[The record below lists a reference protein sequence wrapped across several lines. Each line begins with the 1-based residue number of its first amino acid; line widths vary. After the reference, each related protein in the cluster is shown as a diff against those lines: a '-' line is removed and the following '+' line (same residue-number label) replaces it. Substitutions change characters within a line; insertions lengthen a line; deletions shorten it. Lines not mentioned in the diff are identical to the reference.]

1 VIRNRYGII
10 LLTLLLVFMTA
21 AVITYVMPKKF
32 ESEATIQVNPPGQ
45 GMAPLGNVFNEAAV
59 LRMTP
64 QFFGTEFEII
74 KSRNSLEKVV
84 ENLELVNR
92 WTVDKETALGV
103 LKEIVDTQNIRGTDL
118 ISIRVRHVNKVD
130 ARDIAEEVASAYK
143 EYRAQIES
151 REAERQLQELNKA
164 VRDQEDKVEERRK
177 VLATIVRTKGII
189 YKGEDSF
196 YGTTGVDE
204 DLGARNALQAFHQ
217 IEQDKMQLE
226 SQISSLLKYDSDQLM
241 VYASGLDLPDNIIR
255 NLYPQYLERKRE
267 LEGLKINGL
276 GDMHPTILAAAENL
290 NAMKRQLDEGVVNLR
305 ATLSA
310 QLDLASNRLKK
321 VEAMK
326 DLTREEAIK
335 RGLDAQDYVDAKREF
350 ETDQELLQTMKLRQ
364 VAETIS
370 RKIPGESVVV
380 HDQPVISESPVSPN
394 VTLNLVLGAVVGLIF
409 GVGIAFFLEY
419 LDTSVKS
426 LEDVERYLQVPVLA
440 VIPKDVGVLHK
451 QSGMSP
457 DAEAYRILRTN
468 IEFNR
473 KNPEDNAITVVS
485 GGAGEGKSTTLVNLA
500 YICAQ
505 GGYTTLMIDADLRRP
520 RLHTFFDINNSV
532 GLTNYLTTELM
543 LEDVILQTP
552 VDNLY
557 FMPSGILP
565 ADAAGILNSRRMS
578 ELIQD
583 VKQRFDLVLVDS
595 PPILGVSDA
604 SVLASEV
611 DLTML
616 VVQHRKLPRNM
627 LLRVKQAV
635 ENVGGN
641 VIGVVLNNVDVR
653 SDSQYQYYTSYYT
666 YYAPAEVSGRPGS
679 GECRV
684 CGFEAA
690 IGRFLAGWRQRT
702 LLNPNLRSDR
712 ALTRCIRFPSP
723 GRSTCLSSVRSGPP
737 DSRRSNWQQR
747 CRLDTRPRRSILIR
761 RFRCS
766 TPTKRPSSSRRWW
779 SVVSCAV
786 PGRFP
791 IMAT

>member
-1 VIRNRYGII
+1 MNLSTPQQNEAALHAVDYWQVIKNRYGII

-21 AVITYVMPKKF
+21 AVITYVMPKKY
-32 ESEATIQVNPPGQ
+32 ESEATIEVKPRVA
-45 GMAPLGNVFNEAAV
+45 GMSPLGSTMTETSGAN
-59 LRMTP
+59 RMTA
-64 QFFGTEFEII
+64 QFFGTEFEKI

-92 WTVDKETALGV
+92 WNVDKEGALGI
-103 LKEIVDTQNIRGTDL
+103 LKGIVNTNNIRGTDL
-118 ISIRVRHVNKVD
+118 ISIRVRHTNKVD
-130 ARDIAEEVASAYK
+130 ARDIAEEVAKAYK
-143 EYRAQIES
+143 AYRAEIES
-151 REAERQLQELNKA
+151 REAERQLHELNKA

-189 YKGEDSF
+189 YKGTDSF
-196 YGTTGVDE
+196 YGQSGVDE
-204 DLGARNALQAFHQ
+204 DQGAKSALQTYHDL
-217 IEQDKMQLE
+217 EQEKMQLE
-226 SQISSLLKYDSDQLM
+226 SQITSLLKYDSDQLM
-241 VYASGLDLPDNIIR
+241 VYAAGLNLPDNIIR
-255 NLYPQYLERKRE
+255 NLYPQYLDAKRQ
-267 LEGLKINGL
+267 LDGYRINGL
-276 GDMHPTILAAAENL
+276 GDRHPTVLAATDQIEK
-290 NAMKRQLDEGVVNLR
+290 MKRQLDEGVVNLR
-305 ATLSA
+305 DTLKA
-310 QLDLASNRLKK
+310 QLDLATDRLKT
-321 VEAMK
+321 VEVRK
-326 DLTREEAIK
+326 DETREEAIR

-350 ETDQELLQTMKLRQ
+350 ETDQELLQTMKLKQ
-364 VAETIS
+364 MGETIS
-370 RKIPGESVVV
+370 RKIPGESVEM
-380 HDQPVISESPVSPN
+380 HDAPVISNSPVSPN

-440 VIPKDVGVLHK
+440 VIPKDVGILHK

-635 ENVGGN
+635 ENVGGH

-666 YYAPAEVSGRPGS
+666 YYAPAEAQV
-679 GECRV
+679 
-684 CGFEAA
+684 
-690 IGRFLAGWRQRT
+690 
-702 LLNPNLRSDR
+702 
-712 ALTRCIRFPSP
+712 
-723 GRSTCLSSVRSGPP
+723 GPP
-737 DSRRSNWQQR
+737 MASASAPQPKQ
-747 CRLDTRPRRSILIR
+747 P
-761 RFRCS
+761 S
-766 TPTKRPSSSRRWW
+766 TPAARGGNDSELY
-779 SVVSCAV
+779 
-786 PGRFP
+786 
-791 IMAT
+791 

>member
-1 VIRNRYGII
+1 MNLPSPQQNEAALHAVDYWQVIKNRYGII

-21 AVITYVMPKKF
+21 AVITYVMPKKY
-32 ESEATIQVNPPGQ
+32 ESSATIEVKPRSVGQ
-45 GMAPLGNVFNEAAV
+45 SPFEGGGSPSYGSSPMS
-59 LRMTP
+59 P
-64 QFFGTEFEII
+64 QFFGTEFEKI
-74 KSRNSLEKVV
+74 KSSNSLAKVV
-84 ENLELVNR
+84 ENLELVNK
-92 WTVDKETALGV
+92 WSVDKETAIRI
-103 LKEIVDTQNIRGTDL
+103 LKGIVNTQNIRGTDL
-118 ISIRVRHVNKVD
+118 ISITVRHTDKED
-130 ARDIAEEVASAYK
+130 ARNVTHEVARAYK
-143 EYRAQIES
+143 AYRTEIES
-151 REAERQLQELNKA
+151 RDSDKGLYELNKA

-189 YKGEDSF
+189 YKGQDSF
-196 YGTTGVDE
+196 YGQSGVDE
-204 DLGARNALQAFHQ
+204 DEGARTALQTYNQ
-217 IEQDKMQLE
+217 LEQEKMQLE
-226 SQISSLLKYDSDQLM
+226 SQINSLLKYDSDQLM
-241 VYASGLDLPDNIIR
+241 VYAAGLNLPDNIIK
-255 NLYPQYLERKRE
+255 NLLPQYNDAKRT
-267 LEGLKINGL
+267 LDTLKINGL
-276 GDMHPTILAAAENL
+276 GVNHPTVLAAADQIKT
-290 NAMKRQLDEGVVNLR
+290 MKHQLDEGVVNLR
-305 ATLSA
+305 ATLQA
-310 QLDLASNRLKK
+310 QLDMAADRLKN
-321 VEAMK
+321 VEVMK
-326 DLTREEAIK
+326 DDTREEAIK
-335 RGLDAQDYVDAKREF
+335 RGLDAQDYVDAKRDF
-350 ETDQELLQTMKLRQ
+350 ETDQQLLQSMKLKQ
-364 VAETIS
+364 IGKNITDKMS
-370 RKIPGESVVV
+370 DESIVV
-380 HDQPVISESPVSPN
+380 HEEPQISQSPVSPN

-440 VIPKDVGVLHK
+440 VIPKDVGILYK

-473 KNPEDNAITVVS
+473 KNPEDNAITVIS

-532 GLTNYLTTELM
+532 GLTNYLTTELL

-611 DLTML
+611 DLTMI

-666 YYAPAEVSGRPGS
+666 YYAPAESQ
-679 GECRV
+679 
-684 CGFEAA
+684 
-690 IGRFLAGWRQRT
+690 I
-702 LLNPNLRSDR
+702 
-712 ALTRCIRFPSP
+712 
-723 GRSTCLSSVRSGPP
+723 GPP
-737 DSRRSNWQQR
+737 VAAVSSPAKPKAGLRENDSE
-747 CRLDTRPRRSILIR
+747 LY
-761 RFRCS
+761 
-766 TPTKRPSSSRRWW
+766 
-779 SVVSCAV
+779 
-786 PGRFP
+786 
-791 IMAT
+791 

>member
-1 VIRNRYGII
+1 MNPTSPQQNEAALHAVDYWQVIKNRYGII

-21 AVITYVMPKKF
+21 AVITYVMPKKY
-32 ESEATIQVNPPGQ
+32 ESEATIEVKPRATGILPFG
-45 GMAPLGNVFNEAAV
+45 GELGAGSSAS
-59 LRMTP
+59 RQMTP
-64 QFFGTEFEII
+64 QFFGTEFEKI
-74 KSRNSLEKVV
+74 KSSNSLSKVV
-84 ENLELVNR
+84 ENLELVSK
-92 WTVDKETALGV
+92 WGVDKETAIRI
-103 LKEIVDTQNIRGTDL
+103 LKGIVNTQNIRGTDL
-118 ISIRVRHVNKVD
+118 ISIRVRHTNRED
-130 ARDIAEEVASAYK
+130 ARDVTAEVARAYK
-143 EYRAQIES
+143 AYRTEIES
-151 REAERQLQELNKA
+151 RDADRGLYELKRA
-164 VRDQEDKVEERRK
+164 VRDQEDKVEEKRK

-189 YKGEDSF
+189 YKGQDSF
-196 YGTTGVDE
+196 YGQSGVDE
-204 DLGARNALQAFHQ
+204 DQGARNALETYNKLQQ
-217 IEQDKMQLE
+217 EKMQLE
-226 SQISSLLKYDSDQLM
+226 SQINSLLKYDSEELM
-241 VYASGLDLPDNIIR
+241 VTAAGLDLPDNIIR
-255 NLYPQYLERKRE
+255 SLYPQYLEGKRQ
-267 LEGLKINGL
+267 LDTLRIQGL
-276 GDMHPTILAAAENL
+276 GDRHPTVLAQADQIKAL
-290 NAMKRQLDEGVVNLR
+290 KKQLDEGVVNLR
-305 ATLSA
+305 ATLTA
-310 QLDLASNRLKK
+310 KLDLASNSLKS
-321 VEAMK
+321 VEVMK
-326 DLTREEAIK
+326 DDTREDAIK

-350 ETDQELLQTMKLRQ
+350 ETDQELLQKMKLNQIFEMTR
-364 VAETIS
+364 EKMTE
-370 RKIPGESVVV
+370 ESIVV
-380 HDQPVISESPVSPN
+380 HEEPQISQSPVSPN

-611 DLTML
+611 DLTMI

-666 YYAPAEVSGRPGS
+666 YYAPAESQ
-679 GECRV
+679 
-684 CGFEAA
+684 
-690 IGRFLAGWRQRT
+690 I
-702 LLNPNLRSDR
+702 
-712 ALTRCIRFPSP
+712 
-723 GRSTCLSSVRSGPP
+723 GPP
-737 DSRRSNWQQR
+737 VGAGPAPAKPQTGSRGNDSE
-747 CRLDTRPRRSILIR
+747 LY
-761 RFRCS
+761 
-766 TPTKRPSSSRRWW
+766 
-779 SVVSCAV
+779 
-786 PGRFP
+786 
-791 IMAT
+791 

>member
-1 VIRNRYGII
+1 MNLSAPQQNEAALHAVDYWQVIKNRYGII

-21 AVITYVMPKKF
+21 AVITYVMPKKY
-32 ESEATIQVNPPGQ
+32 ESEATIELKSRGAGMRPFGAQNSETSGAGQ
-45 GMAPLGNVFNEAAV
+45 
-59 LRMTP
+59 MTAN
-64 QFFGTEFEII
+64 FFGTEYEKI
-74 KSRNSLEKVV
+74 KSRNSLAKVV
-84 ENLELVNR
+84 ESLELVNR
-92 WTVDKETALGV
+92 WNVDKETALSI
-103 LKEIVDTQNIRGTDL
+103 LKGIVNTQNIRGTDL
-118 ISIRVRHVNKVD
+118 ISIRVRHTKKED
-130 ARDIAEEVASAYK
+130 AKDVAEEVTRAYK
-143 EYRAQIES
+143 AYREES
-151 REAERQLQELNKA
+151 EGKDADRTLHELNKA

-189 YKGEDSF
+189 YKGTDSF
-196 YGTTGVDE
+196 YGSSGVDE
-204 DLGARNALQAFHQ
+204 DQGAKNALQTFHQ
-217 IEQDKMQLE
+217 LEQEKMQLE

-241 VYASGLDLPDNIIR
+241 VYASGLALPDNIIR
-255 NLYPQYLERKRE
+255 NLYPQYLEAKRQ
-267 LEGLKINGL
+267 LESLKINGL
-276 GDMHPTILAAAENL
+276 GDRHPTMLSAIDQIS
-290 NAMKRQLDEGVVNLR
+290 AMKKQLDEGVVNLR
-305 ATLSA
+305 ATLTA
-310 QLDLASNRLKK
+310 QLDLASNRLKS
-321 VEAMK
+321 VTVMK
-326 DLTREEAIK
+326 DDTREEAIK
-335 RGLDAQDYVDAKREF
+335 RGLDAQDYVDAKRDF
-350 ETDQELLQTMKLRQ
+350 ETDQELLQTMKLKQ
-364 VAETIS
+364 IAETIS
-370 RKIPGESVVV
+370 RKMGQDSVQV
-380 HDQPVISESPVSPN
+380 HDQPVISNSPVSPN

-440 VIPKDVGVLHK
+440 VIPKDVGILHK

-666 YYAPAEVSGRPGS
+666 YYAPAEAQV
-679 GECRV
+679 
-684 CGFEAA
+684 
-690 IGRFLAGWRQRT
+690 
-702 LLNPNLRSDR
+702 
-712 ALTRCIRFPSP
+712 
-723 GRSTCLSSVRSGPP
+723 GPP
-737 DSRRSNWQQR
+737 TGSSAPAPAKPQANAARGNDSE
-747 CRLDTRPRRSILIR
+747 LY
-761 RFRCS
+761 
-766 TPTKRPSSSRRWW
+766 
-779 SVVSCAV
+779 
-786 PGRFP
+786 
-791 IMAT
+791 

>member
-1 VIRNRYGII
+1 
-10 LLTLLLVFMTA
+10 
-21 AVITYVMPKKF
+21 
-32 ESEATIQVNPPGQ
+32 
-45 GMAPLGNVFNEAAV
+45 
-59 LRMTP
+59 
-64 QFFGTEFEII
+64 
-74 KSRNSLEKVV
+74 
-84 ENLELVNR
+84 
-92 WTVDKETALGV
+92 
-103 LKEIVDTQNIRGTDL
+103 
-118 ISIRVRHVNKVD
+118 
-130 ARDIAEEVASAYK
+130 
-143 EYRAQIES
+143 
-151 REAERQLQELNKA
+151 LNKA
-164 VRDQEDKVEERRK
+164 VRDQEDKVEDRRK
-177 VLATIVRTKGII
+177 VLTTIARTKRII
-189 YKGEDSF
+189 YKGTDSY

-204 DLGARNALQAFHQ
+204 DQGARDSLHTFYQL
-217 IEQDKMQLE
+217 EQEKMQLE
-226 SQISSLLKYDSDQLM
+226 SQINSLLKYDADQLM

-255 NLYPQYLERKRE
+255 NLFPQYLEAKRR
-267 LEGLKINGL
+267 LESLKIEGL
-276 GDMHPTILAAAENL
+276 GDRHPTVLSATDQIEN
-290 NAMKRQLDEGVVNLR
+290 MKRQLDEGVVNLR
-305 ATLSA
+305 ATLQA
-310 QLDLASNRLKK
+310 QLDLANERLKS
-321 VEAMK
+321 VEAK
-326 DLTREEAIK
+326 KNEDIEEAIK
-335 RGLDAQDYVDAKREF
+335 RGLDAQDYVDAKRDF
-350 ETDQELLQTMKLRQ
+350 ETDQELLQNLKLKLIG
-364 VAETIS
+364 ETVSSNMPRETVEIH
-370 RKIPGESVVV
+370 EE
-380 HDQPVISESPVSPN
+380 PVIAGGPVSPN

-419 LDTSVKS
+419 LDTSVKT

-440 VIPKDVGVLHK
+440 VIPKEVGVLHK

-532 GLTNYLTTELM
+532 GLTNYLTTDLM

-616 VVQHRKLPRNM
+616 VIQHRKLPRNM

-666 YYAPAEVSGRPGS
+666 YYAPAESQGGS
-679 GECRV
+679 GPVPAPTPQQTAQTTASR
-684 CGFEAA
+684 G
-690 IGRFLAGWRQRT
+690 
-702 LLNPNLRSDR
+702 NDSD
-712 ALTRCIRFPSP
+712 LY
-723 GRSTCLSSVRSGPP
+723 
-737 DSRRSNWQQR
+737 
-747 CRLDTRPRRSILIR
+747 
-761 RFRCS
+761 
-766 TPTKRPSSSRRWW
+766 
-779 SVVSCAV
+779 
-786 PGRFP
+786 
-791 IMAT
+791 

>member
-1 VIRNRYGII
+1 MNPSLQQNEASLHAVDYWQVIKNRYGVI

-21 AVITYVMPKKF
+21 SVITYVMPPKY
-32 ESEATIQVNPPGQ
+32 ESFATIELMPSERTQ
-45 GMAPLGNVFNEAAV
+45 PLGQIVGERNLVMSPLA
-59 LRMTP
+59 
-64 QFFGTEFEII
+64 FGTEFEKI
-74 KSRNSLEKVV
+74 KSRNSLMRVV
-84 ENLELVNR
+84 EKLDLARRWDMSERDAFDNLQ
-92 WTVDKETALGV
+92 A
-103 LKEIVDTQNIRGTDL
+103 IVKTQNTRGTNL
-118 ISIRVRHVNKVD
+118 ISITVRHRNKDD
-130 ARDIAEEVASAYK
+130 AKDVAEEVARAYK
-143 EYRAQIES
+143 EYRTDLEGKSLDKTIT
-151 REAERQLQELNKA
+151 ELNKA
-164 VRDQEDKVEERRK
+164 VREQVDLVEERRNVLTTLSRKGDHAYYEGERGLGGDGGGERQRGAIFAIDEFNRLEAEK
-177 VLATIVRTKGII
+177 V
-189 YKGEDSF
+189 
-196 YGTTGVDE
+196 
-204 DLGARNALQAFHQ
+204 
-217 IEQDKMQLE
+217 QLE
-226 SQISSLLKYDSDQLM
+226 TQIDSLLKYSSEQLLI
-241 VYASGLDLPDNIIR
+241 YASGLDLPDNIIKTI
-255 NLYPQYLERKRE
+255 YPEYLQLKRE
-267 LEGLKINGL
+267 IDGLKASGL
-276 GDMHPTILAAAENL
+276 GDRHPTVQTHQRVFES
-290 NAMKRQLDEGVVNLR
+290 MKDQLDEGVVNLR
-305 ATLSA
+305 TRLQG
-310 QLDLASNRLKK
+310 QLETAKERLAK
-321 VEAMK
+321 VEAMR
-326 DLTREEAIK
+326 DK
-335 RGLDAQDYVDAKREF
+335 RKAENIEGSIDAQDYEDAKRNF
-350 ETDQELLQTMKLRQ
+350 ETDLTLLEQMKLNL
-364 VAETIS
+364 VSKEIEAKAVPEI
-370 RKIPGESVVV
+370 VVM
-380 HDQPVISESPVSPN
+380 HDEPVIGNAPVSPN

-451 QSGMSP
+451 QNGQSP

-532 GLTNYLTTELM
+532 GLTNFLTTELM

-611 DLTML
+611 DLTMI

-627 LLRVKQAV
+627 LIRVKQAV

-666 YYAPAEVSGRPGS
+666 YYAPAEAQPSI
-679 GECRV
+679 
-684 CGFEAA
+684 AA
-690 IGRFLAGWRQRT
+690 PAKAAAG
-702 LLNPNLRSDR
+702 NSAAVADNSKDSD
-712 ALTRCIRFPSP
+712 LY
-723 GRSTCLSSVRSGPP
+723 
-737 DSRRSNWQQR
+737 
-747 CRLDTRPRRSILIR
+747 
-761 RFRCS
+761 
-766 TPTKRPSSSRRWW
+766 
-779 SVVSCAV
+779 
-786 PGRFP
+786 
-791 IMAT
+791 

>member
-1 VIRNRYGII
+1 MNLSAPQQNEAALHAVDYWQVIKNRYGII

-21 AVITYVMPKKF
+21 AVITYVMPKKY
-32 ESEATIQVNPPGQ
+32 ESEATIEVKPRVPG
-45 GMAPLGNVFNEAAV
+45 MSVLGANYTETSFSKM
-59 LRMTP
+59 MTP
-64 QFFGTEFEII
+64 QFFGTEFEKI

-92 WTVDKETALGV
+92 WGVDKETALRI
-103 LKEIVDTQNIRGTDL
+103 LKGIVNTQNIRGTDL
-118 ISIRVRHVNKVD
+118 ISIRVRHTNKVD
-130 ARDIAEEVASAYK
+130 ARDIAEEVANAYK
-143 EYRAQIES
+143 EYRTGIE
-151 REAERQLQELNKA
+151 RRDADLALAKLRKA
-164 VRDQEDKVEERRK
+164 VQDQEDKVEERRK
-177 VLATIVRTKGII
+177 TLSIIVLTKDII

-196 YGTTGVDE
+196 YNTGGVDE
-204 DLGARNALQAFHQ
+204 DQGARNALETYNKLLQ
-217 IEQDKMQLE
+217 EKMQLE
-226 SQISSLLKYDSDQLM
+226 SQINSLLKYEAEQM
-241 VYASGLDLPDNIIR
+241 MAFAAGLDLPDNIIR
-255 NLYPQYLERKRE
+255 NLYPQYMEAKR
-267 LEGLKINGL
+267 LLDTLKTEGY
-276 GDMHPTILAAAENL
+276 GDLHPKVLAAEEQIRNMKKDL
-290 NAMKRQLDEGVVNLR
+290 NEGVVNLR
-305 ATLSA
+305 ETLRA
-310 QLDLASNRLKK
+310 QLDLATNRLKG
-321 VEAMK
+321 VEEMK
-326 DLTREEAIK
+326 NKTREEAIK
-335 RGLDAQDYVDAKREF
+335 RGLDAQDYVDAKRDF
-350 ETDQELLQTMKLRQ
+350 ETEQELLQTMRLKLIGEDTTNEMQ
-364 VAETIS
+364 VD
-370 RKIPGESVVV
+370 SVEM
-380 HDQPVISESPVSPN
+380 HDKPVISESPVSPN

-666 YYAPAEVSGRPGS
+666 YYAPAEAQTGPATP
-679 GECRV
+679 
-684 CGFEAA
+684 AA
-690 IGRFLAGWRQRT
+690 TSAPAKPQAPAAPRG
-702 LLNPNLRSDR
+702 N
-712 ALTRCIRFPSP
+712 
-723 GRSTCLSSVRSGPP
+723 
-737 DSRRSNWQQR
+737 DSE
-747 CRLDTRPRRSILIR
+747 LY
-761 RFRCS
+761 
-766 TPTKRPSSSRRWW
+766 
-779 SVVSCAV
+779 
-786 PGRFP
+786 
-791 IMAT
+791 

>member
-1 VIRNRYGII
+1 MNLSPSQQTSQHNETSLHAVDYWQVIRNRYGII

-21 AVITYVMPKKF
+21 AVITYVMPKKY
-32 ESEATIQVNPPGQ
+32 ESEATIEVKPRMPG
-45 GMAPLGNVFNEAAV
+45 MSPLGSQMSEISGAN
-59 LRMTP
+59 RMTP
-64 QFFGTEFEII
+64 QFFGTEFEKI

-84 ENLELVNR
+84 DSLELVTR
-92 WTVDKETALGV
+92 WNVDKETALRI
-103 LKEIVDTQNIRGTDL
+103 LKGIVSTQNIRGTDL
-118 ISIRVRHVNKVD
+118 ISIRVRHTNKLD
-130 ARDIAEEVASAYK
+130 ARDVTDEVAKAYK
-143 EYRAQIES
+143 AYRTEIED
-151 REAERQLQELNKA
+151 RDCDKALVELNKA
-164 VRDQEDKVEERRK
+164 VRDQEDKVEDRRK

-189 YKGEDSF
+189 YKGTDSF
-196 YGTTGVDE
+196 YGQTGVNE
-204 DLGARNALQAFHQ
+204 DQGAQDSLNAYQKLLQQ
-217 IEQDKMQLE
+217 RMELE
-226 SQISSLLKYDSDQLM
+226 SQINCLLKYDSDQLM
-241 VYASGLDLPDNIIR
+241 VYAGGLDLPENIIKT
-255 NLYPQYLERKRE
+255 LYPQYKEASRQLES
-267 LEGLKINGL
+267 LKINGL
-276 GDMHPTILAAAENL
+276 GEQHPTVRAAL
-290 NAMKRQLDEGVVNLR
+290 DQIKMMKRQLDEGVVNLR
-305 ATLSA
+305 ATLKA
-310 QLDLASNRLKK
+310 QLDLAEDRLKS
-321 VEAMK
+321 VEGMK
-326 DLTREEAIK
+326 DSTREDAIR
-335 RGLDAQDYVDAKREF
+335 RGLDAQDYVDAKRDF
-350 ETDQELLQTMKLRQ
+350 ETDQQLLQQMKIKQ
-364 VAETIS
+364 MGESIS
-370 RKIPGESVVV
+370 RKMPGESVVV
-380 HDQPVISESPVSPN
+380 HDPPVISENPVSPN
-394 VTLNLVLGAVVGLIF
+394 VTLNFVLGAVVGLIF
-409 GVGIAFFLEY
+409 GLGIAFFLEY

-440 VIPKDVGVLHK
+440 VIPKDIGILYK
-451 QSGMSP
+451 QSGNSP

-485 GGAGEGKSTTLVNLA
+485 GGAGEGKSTTLINLA

-520 RLHTFFDINNSV
+520 RLHTYFDINNSV

-611 DLTML
+611 DLTMI

-666 YYAPAEVSGRPGS
+666 YYAPAEAHASQP
-679 GECRV
+679 
-684 CGFEAA
+684 A
-690 IGRFLAGWRQRT
+690 
-702 LLNPNLRSDR
+702 
-712 ALTRCIRFPSP
+712 
-723 GRSTCLSSVRSGPP
+723 
-737 DSRRSNWQQR
+737 
-747 CRLDTRPRRSILIR
+747 
-761 RFRCS
+761 
-766 TPTKRPSSSRRWW
+766 PSSAAAPAPAKSQPAPVARGND
-779 SVVSCAV
+779 SD
-786 PGRFP
+786 
-791 IMAT
+791 IY

>member
-1 VIRNRYGII
+1 MQTSSPQQSEAALHAIDYWQVIKNRYGVI

-32 ESEATIQVNPPGQ
+32 ESSATIEVKPRGQ
-45 GMAPLGNVFNEAAV
+45 LMDPFGAAMNQTAGV
-59 LRMTP
+59 SRMTP
-64 QFFGTEFEII
+64 RFFETEFEKI
-74 KSRNSLEKVV
+74 KSRNSLAKVG
-84 ENLELVNR
+84 ENLDLAKK
-92 WTVDKETALGV
+92 WGTDKEAV
-103 LKEIVDTQNIRGTDL
+103 IEQLKSYITTQNIRGTDL
-118 ISIRVRHVNKVD
+118 ISIRVRHANRED
-130 ARDIAEEVASAYK
+130 ARDIAAEVARS
-143 EYRAQIES
+143 YRDYRREIEGRDS
-151 REAERQLQELNKA
+151 DRALTELKKA

-177 VLATIVRTKGII
+177 TLSSVFGRG
-189 YKGEDSF
+189 
-196 YGTTGVDE
+196 GVDDDDAARSAAE
-204 DLGARNALQAFHQ
+204 AYTKLEQEKIELG
-217 IEQDKMQLE
+217 
-226 SQISSLLKYDSDQLM
+226 SQIQSLLKYTSDQLM
-241 VYASGLDLPDNIIR
+241 VYAAGLNLPDNIVKT
-255 NLYPQYLERKRE
+255 LYPQYLEVKRD
-267 LEGLKINGL
+267 LDASRTQGL
-276 GDMHPTILAAAENL
+276 GDRHPAVLELVQRVEN
-290 NAMKRQLDEGVVNLR
+290 MKRDLNEGVISLR
-305 ATLSA
+305 ATLQA
-310 QLDLASNRLKK
+310 QLELAEARLAK
-321 VEAMK
+321 VEILK
-326 DLTREEAIK
+326 ESKKQGAIQ
-335 RGLDAQDYVDAKREF
+335 RGLDTQDYVDAKRDF
-350 ETDQELLQTMKLRQ
+350 ETDLELLQTMKLKLI
-364 VAETIS
+364 AETVSNRMSDDSI
-370 RKIPGESVVV
+370 IV
-380 HDQPVISESPVSPN
+380 HEEPTIAQAPVSPN
-394 VTLNLVLGAVVGLIF
+394 VTLNLVLGAVVGLVF

-473 KNPEDNAITVVS
+473 KNPEDNSITVVS

-505 GGYTTLMIDADLRRP
+505 GGYTTLMIDGDLRRP

-565 ADAAGILNSRRMS
+565 SDAAGILNSRRMS

-611 DLTML
+611 DLTMI

-627 LLRVKQAV
+627 LIRVKQAV
-635 ENVGGN
+635 ENVGGH

-666 YYAPAEVSGRPGS
+666 YYAPS
-679 GECRV
+679 
-684 CGFEAA
+684 EAQ
-690 IGRFLAGWRQRT
+690 I
-702 LLNPNLRSDR
+702 
-712 ALTRCIRFPSP
+712 
-723 GRSTCLSSVRSGPP
+723 GPP
-737 DSRRSNWQQR
+737 INSGSAPKAAATQARDNDSE
-747 CRLDTRPRRSILIR
+747 LY
-761 RFRCS
+761 
-766 TPTKRPSSSRRWW
+766 
-779 SVVSCAV
+779 
-786 PGRFP
+786 
-791 IMAT
+791 

>member
-1 VIRNRYGII
+1 MNPSPQQNEASLHAVDYWQVIKNRYGVI

-21 AVITYVMPKKF
+21 SVITYVMPKKY
-32 ESEATIQVNPPGQ
+32 ESFATIEVK
-45 GMAPLGNVFNEAAV
+45 PLERTQALDLGIRSSGPA
-59 LRMTP
+59 MTP
-64 QFFGTEFEII
+64 QFFGTEFEKI
-74 KSRNSLEKVV
+74 KSRNSLSLVV
-84 ENLELVNR
+84 ERLDLVNK
-92 WTVDKETALGV
+92 WGMDKETVLRV
-103 LKEIVDTQNIRGTDL
+103 LKGIVDTQNIRGTDL
-118 ISIRVRHVNKVD
+118 ISITVRHTKKED
-130 ARDIAEEVASAYK
+130 ARDITAEVARAYK
-143 EYRAQIES
+143 DYRTGLEGKSLDKTIN
-151 REAERQLQELNKA
+151 ELKKA
-164 VRDQEDKVEERRK
+164 VREQEDAAEESRK
-177 VLATIVRTKGII
+177 VLTTISRTKDIAYYGEGNRSNEGGIEESQGAI
-189 YKGEDSF
+189 HAIQEYNRLEGEKVQLE
-196 YGTTGVDE
+196 T
-204 DLGARNALQAFHQ
+204 Q
-217 IEQDKMQLE
+217 IE
-226 SQISSLLKYDSDQLM
+226 SLLKYDSEQLLI
-241 VYASGLDLPDNIIR
+241 YASGLDLPDNIIKS
-255 NLYPQYLERKRE
+255 LYPQYLELRRQID
-267 LEGLKINGL
+267 GLKASGL
-276 GDMHPTILAAAENL
+276 GDRHPTIQTNQRVFE
-290 NAMKRQLDEGVVNLR
+290 AMKSDLDEGVVNLR
-305 ATLSA
+305 TRLQG
-310 QLDLASNRLKK
+310 QLETAKERLVK
-321 VEAMK
+321 VEEMRDKAK
-326 DLTREEAIK
+326 LENLERSIDT
-335 RGLDAQDYVDAKREF
+335 QDYLDAKRNF
-350 ETDQELLQTMKLRQ
+350 ETDQALLEQMKLKLISE
-364 VAETIS
+364 ETNAKS
-370 RKIPGESVVV
+370 VPESIVV
-380 HDQPVISESPVSPN
+380 HDDPVISDSPVSPN

-451 QSGMSP
+451 QNGMSP

-532 GLTNYLTTELM
+532 GLTNFLTTELM

-611 DLTML
+611 DLTMI

-635 ENVGGN
+635 ENVGGH

-666 YYAPAEVSGRPGS
+666 YYAPAESQV
-679 GECRV
+679 
-684 CGFEAA
+684 
-690 IGRFLAGWRQRT
+690 
-702 LLNPNLRSDR
+702 
-712 ALTRCIRFPSP
+712 
-723 GRSTCLSSVRSGPP
+723 GPP
-737 DSRRSNWQQR
+737 VGAGASTGQSAATEESSKDSD
-747 CRLDTRPRRSILIR
+747 LY
-761 RFRCS
+761 
-766 TPTKRPSSSRRWW
+766 
-779 SVVSCAV
+779 
-786 PGRFP
+786 
-791 IMAT
+791 

>member
-1 VIRNRYGII
+1 MNSNSNQSGEAALHAVDYWQVVKNRYGVI
-10 LLTLLLVFMTA
+10 LLTLMLVFTTA

-32 ESEATIQVNPPGQ
+32 ESFATIEIKPRAPVIS
-45 GMAPLGNVFNEAAV
+45 PLGVQMTESSGST
-59 LRMTP
+59 RITP
-64 QFFGTEFEII
+64 QFFNTEFEKI
-74 KSRNSLEKVV
+74 KSRNSLLKVIDSLDLPTKWDQDREYV
-84 ENLELVNR
+84 LRVLRNVVN
-92 WTVDKETALGV
+92 
-103 LKEIVDTQNIRGTDL
+103 TQNIRGTDL
-118 ISIRVRHVNKVD
+118 IEIRVRHTSKED
-130 ARDIAEEVASAYK
+130 ARDIATEVARAYRDYRR
-143 EYRAQIES
+143 ETEGRYAERGIVELARAVRAQ
-151 REAERQLQELNKA
+151 K
-164 VRDQEDKVEERRK
+164 DKVEELRK
-177 VLATIVRTKGII
+177 SLDNIVRTRGII
-189 YKGEDSF
+189 PSGEDSYF
-196 YGTTGVDE
+196 ANQGYDE
-204 DLGARNALQAFHQ
+204 AMGANSAQQSYFELEKLKAELQSQ
-217 IEQDKMQLE
+217 IET
-226 SQISSLLKYDSDQLM
+226 LLKHEGDTLM
-241 VYASGLDLPDNIIR
+241 AHASGLDLPDNIIR
-255 NLYPQYLERKRE
+255 TLYPEYLTAKRR
-267 LEGLKINGL
+267 LEGLKTEGL
-276 GDMHPTILAAAENL
+276 GDRHPTVETAAQNVDEIKKDLDQGVINL
-290 NAMKRQLDEGVVNLR
+290 RETLKLQLDM
-305 ATLSA
+305 
-310 QLDLASNRLKK
+310 ASNRLDRLEVMKNDKK
-321 VEAMK
+321 SEATQK
-326 DLTREEAIK
+326 S
-335 RGLDAQDYVDAKREF
+335 LDNHDYVDAKRDFTSALDMLRQME
-350 ETDQELLQTMKLRQ
+350 MKL
-364 VAETIS
+364 VAEKIS
-370 RKIPGESVVV
+370 MEMPDESIVV
-380 HDQPVISESPVSPN
+380 HADPVVASSPVSPN
-394 VTLNLVLGAVVGLIF
+394 VPLNLVLGAVVGLVF

-611 DLTML
+611 DLTMI

-666 YYAPAEVSGRPGS
+666 YYAPAESQVSSGGPATTGS
-679 GECRV
+679 KPAAAAAAGKPNDGE
-684 CGFEAA
+684 
-690 IGRFLAGWRQRT
+690 LY
-702 LLNPNLRSDR
+702 
-712 ALTRCIRFPSP
+712 
-723 GRSTCLSSVRSGPP
+723 
-737 DSRRSNWQQR
+737 
-747 CRLDTRPRRSILIR
+747 
-761 RFRCS
+761 
-766 TPTKRPSSSRRWW
+766 
-779 SVVSCAV
+779 
-786 PGRFP
+786 
-791 IMAT
+791 